1 MSLKWRK
8 SIITISVVLLA
19 VVSYLIYHYGYM
31 VYQTYDYYTHYE
43 DVHGLQRSSHV
54 VLHGVKVGEV
64 SNIEMKNRE
73 LVKVTLEIDKD
84 IKLPKGTIA
93 LLASKNLMD
102 EKMIVLK
109 TKDNTE
115 YYTHKDFIP
124 GKYDTTVLE
133 MRDQI
138 APILE
143 STKYTLSS
151 SEKNL
156 KKMKTDIEHGMVT
169 DMQQDVKGFEHKM
182 YNFRE
187 RSENIRRSADKIS
200 VSLKRLSAQTSEIA
214 NNRQSINASIR
225 EAETN
230 TKELSEV
237 NFAGQ
242 TKEVG
247 DLAITV
253 KEETQ
258 KVETSL
264 SETKL
269 VDDNGMYNDAVEI
282 LGEANEKAEEL
293 KESPPGF
300 SIF

>member
-200 VSLKRLSAQTSEIA
+200 ISLKRLSAQTSEIA

-237 NFAGQ
+237 NFAEQ